1 MNIRQLQIQN
11 ENIQD
16 RLLLR
21 IATPANEEMRVHIT
35 RRFLRELWPHLVTML
50 EGHLASR
57 PSLSTDPA
65 NTAASETA
73 SFSEPYQATQPTLP
87 LGASPILASE
97 ANLVAAGPGLAQLTL
112 REGRE
117 RSVALTL
124 NGDLMRAFC
133 SMLRAGADKA
143 RWDLELPWEA
153 PSSSPQPLIVQD
165 APKLL
170 H

>member
-57 PSLSTDPA
+57 PSLTADATPASTND
-65 NTAASETA
+65 TA
-73 SFSEPYQATQPTLP
+73 SFNEPYQADQPTLP
-87 LGASPILASE
+87 LGATPILASE
-97 ANLVAAGPGLAQLTL
+97 ANLVTAGPGLAQLTL

-117 RSVALTL
+117 RSVGLTL
-124 NGDLMRAFC
+124 NNDLLRAFC
-133 SMLRAGADKA
+133 SMLRAGAEKA
-143 RWDLELPWEA
+143 RWNLDLPWQA
-153 PSSSPQPLIVQD
+153 PSASPQPLIVQD

>member
-21 IATPANEEMRVHIT
+21 IATPANEEMRVHVT
-35 RRFLRELWPHLVTML
+35 RRFLRELWPHLVTTL

-57 PSLSTDPA
+57 PSLADEAVPQATG
-65 NTAASETA
+65 ETA
-73 SFSEPYQATQPTLP
+73 TFSEPYQANQPTLP

-124 NGDLMRAFC
+124 NSDLMRAFC